1 MNKHIKLG
9 LIVTSSTAVA
19 LFLIISII
27 NLLGAYTFFLLY
39 AVILFAVVALISY
52 YIDKSVDEEL
62 QQIIEE
68 YSYVDESEIDSEA
81 K

>member
-9 LIVTSSTAVA
+9 LIVTSSIAVA

-39 AVILFAVVALISY
+39 AVILFAVVTLISY

-62 QQIIEE
+62 KQIIEDAE
-68 YSYVDESEIDSEA
+68 YEGEKKENY
-81 K
+81 

>member
-27 NLLGAYTFFLLY
+27 NLLGGYTFFLLY
-39 AVILFAVVALISY
+39 AAILFAVVALISY

-68 YSYVDESEIDSEA
+68 YSYADEGKTDPEA

>member
-27 NLLGAYTFFLLY
+27 NLLGGYTFLLLY

-62 QQIIEE
+62 QQII
-68 YSYVDESEIDSEA
+68 DESED

>member
-27 NLLGAYTFFLLY
+27 NLLGGYTFFLLY
-39 AVILFAVVALISY
+39 AAILFAVVALISY
-52 YIDKSVDEEL
+52 YIGKSVDEEL

-68 YSYVDESEIDSEA
+68 YSYADEGETDPEA

>member
-27 NLLGAYTFFLLY
+27 NLLGGYTFFLLY

-68 YSYVDESEIDSEA
+68 YSYANEGKTDPEA